1 MKSFLKIMIMLG
13 TCWSAV
19 CANAQSAGVWKDFS
33 DYITIRIPFRSLQDK
48 LSKTPNFRDLAFKIY
63 ELPESDGG
71 QSVLLKQG
79 LRQPL
84 GLKSI
89 APDFI
94 LSQWGIICVGEYRLQ
109 QKTGLPLRFRLGSL
123 EYVNALEG
131 K

>member
-1 MKSFLKIMIMLG
+1 MLG
-13 TCWSAV
+13 ACWSSV
-19 CANAQSAGVWKDFS
+19 CVNAQSTGVSKDFS
-33 DYITIRIPFRSLQDK
+33 EYTTIQVPFQNLQFK
-48 LSKTPNFRDLAFKIY
+48 PSKTPNFRDLEFGINK
-63 ELPESDGG
+63 LPESVGRP
-71 QSVLLKQG
+71 SVLLRSG
-79 LRQPL
+79 LRHSVET
-84 GLKSI
+84 KSI